1 MDTEISDRQLLG
13 SPDLWWIFVVFRN
26 GHHNLL
32 TSGMLDLIMRCSFD
46 EFEVY
51 RRVFIY
57 KVNK

>member
-32 TSGMLDLIMRCSFD
+32 TSGILDRIMRYSFD
-46 EFEVY
+46 VFELY
-51 RRVFIY
+51 RRVSID
-57 KVNK
+57 KLDK